1 MEDRNLNI
9 KSVNKFE
16 SMLKTNSFLFFDS
29 NEFEEIITYYLD
41 TGNISLAKK
50 ASKLAW
56 EQYPYSTSLNL
67 MIVEI
72 SILENNLKKAE
83 TINNKLHQ
91 LEPLN
96 SEILFQ
102 KSKILSK
109 KKKHL
114 ESIECL
120 KKIEKN
126 SDLYYESL
134 SMIGKEYLFMDDF
147 KSAKDTFMNCLKIN
161 GNDLLIIN
169 NLLFCLDS
177 IGNIEETIDFL
188 NNFLESNPYCEIC
201 WHHLGKQYIK
211 VRDYKKALV
220 AFEYAVI
227 CDESFE
233 GAYIE
238 MGKLFEKSKK
248 INSAIEKY
256 EMSISVSGPNSYSL
270 YRIGR
275 CYEKIYN
282 QKLAKK
288 YFSKVVE
295 IDPLHSKAWMKIS
308 EYFFNEKK
316 YSISKEFIL
325 KAIDIDPDKKKFW
338 ELFLKISIQINSKSE
353 IKLAIDKII
362 KIEKQ
367 QIDSIINL
375 TNFLIGLDK
384 THVSEILKSKIL
396 KISTKTKNYELKY
409 LLSALSFKLEN
420 KSEALEYLKIAYSNY
435 PEKFNFYRKK
445 FKDIPAL
452 ETFIN
457 IS

>member
-1 MEDRNLNI
+1 MNFNI

-29 NEFEEIITYYLD
+29 NEFEEIIMYYLD
-41 TGNISLAKK
+41 TGNIPLAKK
-50 ASKLAW
+50 AGKLAF
-56 EQYPYSTSLNL
+56 EQYPSSISLNL
-67 MIVEI
+67 IIAEI
-72 SILENNLKKAE
+72 SIVENNLKKAE
-83 TINNKLHQ
+83 KINNKLHQ

-96 SEILFQ
+96 AEILFQ

-114 ESIECL
+114 ESIESL

-126 SDLYYESL
+126 SDLFYDSL
-134 SMIGKEYLFMDDF
+134 YTIGKEYLYIDDF
-147 KSAKDTFMNCLKIN
+147 KNAKDTFINCLKIN
-161 GNDLLIIN
+161 SNDLLVIN
-169 NLLFCLDS
+169 NLLFCFDS
-177 IGNIEETIDFL
+177 IGNVKETIDFL

-201 WHHLGKQYIK
+201 WHHLGKQYVK
-211 VRDYKKALV
+211 VKDDKKALV

-238 MGKLFEKSKK
+238 IGKLYEKSKK
-248 INSAIEKY
+248 INSAIENY
-256 EMSISVSGPNSYSL
+256 EMSMSGSGPNSYSL

-275 CYEKIYN
+275 CYEKLYN

-308 EYFFNEKK
+308 EYFFNENK

-325 KAIDIDPDKKKFW
+325 KSIEIDPDKKKFW
-338 ELFLKISIQINSKSE
+338 ELFLKISIQIDSKSE
-353 IKLAIDKII
+353 IKLAIEKII
-362 KIEKQ
+362 KIERQ
-367 QIDSIINL
+367 QIDSILHL
-375 TNFLIGLDK
+375 TNFCIGLNNTD
-384 THVSEILKSKIL
+384 VSEILKTKIL
-396 KISTKTKNYELKY
+396 KICEKTRNHEFKY
-409 LLSALSFKLEN
+409 LLSVLSYKLEK
-420 KSEALEYLKIAYSNY
+420 KSEALDYLKIAYTNC
-435 PEKFNFYRKK
+435 PEKFNFYRKN
-445 FKDIPAL
+445 FKDIPAP
-452 ETFIN
+452 ETFMN